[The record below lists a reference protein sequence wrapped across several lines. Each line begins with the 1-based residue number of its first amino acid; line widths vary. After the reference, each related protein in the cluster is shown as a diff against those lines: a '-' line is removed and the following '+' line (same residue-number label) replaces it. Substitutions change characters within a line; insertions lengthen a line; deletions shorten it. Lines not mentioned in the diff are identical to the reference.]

1 MQVLALE
8 SITLPT
14 RLRANQAGRASFAD
28 IEAVLSNDGNRKI
41 AALGFSLGDPDV
53 HDTSANGKDPR
64 DGSSNGYANGSAQD
78 TDETD
83 IPELDVD
90 MQPEVPDLAGS
101 RGTTRPRTHVFSQ
114 LQSLRGTWKSSLEI
128 EDENVASRDRFSQ
141 GPRTQRFVSIVGTI
155 SYSPCHYMF

>member
-14 RLRANQAGRASFAD
+14 RLRPNQPGRSSFAD

-41 AALGFSLGDPDV
+41 AALGFSLEDPDV
-53 HDTSANGKDPR
+53 HDTAANGKDPR

-90 MQPEVPDLAGS
+90 MQPTVPDLAGS
-101 RGTTRPRTHVFSQ
+101 RGTTRPRSHVFSQ

-128 EDENVASRDRFSQ
+128 EDENSASRDRFSQ
-141 GPRTQRFVSIVGTI
+141 GPRTQRFVSIPGTI
-155 SYSPCHYMF
+155 SPSPCPYVS